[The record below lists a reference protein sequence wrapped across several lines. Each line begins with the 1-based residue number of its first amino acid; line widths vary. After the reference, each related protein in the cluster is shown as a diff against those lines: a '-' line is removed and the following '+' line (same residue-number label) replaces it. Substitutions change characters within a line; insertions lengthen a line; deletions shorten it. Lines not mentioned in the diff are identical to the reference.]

1 MLEALGNLGDFIGG
15 IAVVATLIYLAV
27 QVRQNT
33 AALRTA
39 SRQEIVAG
47 FREYNRLS
55 FHPGAIRAFE
65 LGLRRDPNLSEEERG
80 LFAAQIND
88 HVVFFQGAYA
98 LYEAGTLEDDTYQA
112 YLTYLAAQ
120 LATPGGAEWWG
131 EVSPLYTPRMVSAVN
146 ERLRQGGLPDLL
158 QMRTGF
164 HESMA

>member
-33 AALRTA
+33 VALRTA
-39 SRQEIVAG
+39 SRQEVVAG
-47 FREYNRLS
+47 FRDYNRLF

-65 LGLRRDPNLSEEERG
+65 LGLRRDPKMSEEERG
-80 LFAAQIND
+80 LFDAQLND
-88 HVVFFQGAYA
+88 HVVFFQGAHA
-98 LYEAGTLEDDTYQA
+98 LHEAGTLEDDTYQA

-120 LATPGGAEWWG
+120 LASPGGTEWWTD
-131 EVSPLYTPRMVSAVN
+131 VNPLYPPRMVSAVN

-164 HESMA
+164 REPTA